1 MMLRTVVAAVVVA
14 GKLDFLNSPA
24 EAETMKSIRR
34 DGKPSSPASRTS
46 TAHFYGDSKSLL
58 SRWFLSDASIRA
70 HIFLSTKI
78 GLKVVPRPPTSSNI
92 ELPSTLELHGEKKY
106 VDDAVQMALTRLVV
120 EVIDILYLQRTH
132 RRAHSDRGDDD
143 RVDGM
148 GREGEDQVEY
158 SPFAREIEENGVLDA
173 ARELGIAVV
182 AYSPLGKGL
191 LTGRFK
197 RRQVLQSYSS
207 MRGSWRSSR
216 RRVRSINP
224 LGLVM
229 AVPWRICR
237 FGPVEV
243 VMGDGKPS
251 IEA

>member
-1 MMLRTVVAAVVVA
+1 MTALMAWVEK
-14 GKLDFLNSPA
+14 GK
-24 EAETMKSIRR
+24 IR
-34 DGKPSSPASRTS
+34 
-46 TAHFYGDSKSLL
+46 Y
-58 SRWFLSDASIRA
+58 
-70 HIFLSTKI
+70 I
-78 GLKVVPRPPTSSNI
+78 GL
-92 ELPSTLELHGEKKY
+92 LE
-106 VDDAVQMALTRLVV
+106 ASAAT
-120 EVIDILYLQRTH
+120 I
-132 RRAHSDRGDDD
+132 RRAHA
-143 RVDGM
+143 VQPIAAV
-148 GREGEDQVEY
+148 QVEY

-224 LGLVM
+224 SGLVM